1 MHNLTA
7 FIRFHA
13 TERPDATAVIYEGQ
27 RISYAELLDRAR
39 AAASWLRGE
48 GISPGDIVAL
58 LMKNSAGFLDLMLGV
73 SHIGAVLLPI
83 NYRLAAAEIR
93 YIHDH
98 AGVKLLLADDELA
111 AATDDLP
118 HVRTVDMAAQKDIR
132 ILAAGEDRPGAVRR
146 TGTDLYRLMYTSGT
160 TDHPKGVI
168 HRYDNFYWKTMD
180 QAVALQQSAQDRL
193 LVVGP
198 MYHVGGIDLPGIG
211 VLWTGGTLV
220 IHREF
225 EPEAALAAIRDEQ
238 ITGAW
243 FAPVMTNMIL
253 NHPARG
259 EYDVSSLRWCIGGGE
274 RTPETRIREFGDLF
288 TQARYIDAYGLTE
301 SFGGDTL
308 MEAGME
314 IEKIGST
321 GRVIMHVELD
331 IRDDAGQSLPP
342 GTDGEICLR
351 GPKITK
357 GYWRDPE
364 KTAAAFHAEDWFRT
378 GDVGHVDGDGFLY
391 LTDRKKD
398 MIISGGEN
406 IASSEVERVV
416 YQMDEVLEAAIV
428 GLPDAQWGER
438 VAAVIVP
445 KLGATLDRAIL
456 DAHCRQHL
464 AGFKCPKDL
473 HIVEELP
480 RNPSG
485 KVLKRI
491 LREQLGE
498 KER

>member
-27 RISYAELLDRAR
+27 RISYTELLDRAR

-48 GISPGDIVAL
+48 GIGPGDIVAL

-111 AATDDLP
+111 AAADDLP
-118 HVRTVDMAAQKDIR
+118 NVRTVDTAAQHDIR
-132 ILAAGEDRPGAVRR
+132 TLATGEDRPDPVRR
-146 TGTDLYRLMYTSGT
+146 TGGDLYRLMYTSGT

-180 QAVALQQSAQDRL
+180 QTVALQQSAQDRL

-225 EPEAALAAIRDEQ
+225 EPEAALAAIQDER

-259 EYDVSSLRWCIGGGE
+259 EYDVSPLRWCIGGGE

-288 TQARYIDAYGLTE
+288 TRARYIDAYGLTE

-314 IEKIGST
+314 IKKIGST
-321 GRVIMHVELD
+321 GRAIMHVELD
-331 IRDDAGQSLPP
+331 IRDDNGRSLPP
-342 GTDGEICLR
+342 DADGEICLR
-351 GPKITK
+351 GPKITE

-364 KTAAAFHAEDWFRT
+364 KTAGAFHPEDWFRT
-378 GDVGHVDGDGFLY
+378 GDVGHVDTDGFLY

-416 YQMDEVLEAAIV
+416 YQMDDVLEAAII

-445 KLGATLDRAIL
+445 KSGSTLDRATL

-473 HIVEELP
+473 YVVEELP

-485 KVLKRI
+485 KVLKRV

-498 KER
+498 TET